1 MNEMTP
7 SFEQWRSL
15 RLARIE
21 RALDVALPPA
31 NTRLHQVMR
40 YAVLGNGKRIRPL
53 LCVAAGEWAGA
64 PDHALDAAA
73 AALEMMHAYSL
84 AHDDLPSMD
93 NDRVRHGKP
102 ALHLRYDEAAA
113 ILAGDA
119 LQTQAFMTLIE
130 GELAPLQCAAL
141 VRELATASGSAGMAG
156 GQAMDIESAGAHPTH
171 AALEKMARMKTGAL
185 LRAAVRMGALCAASP
200 TENADIPPFPEAL
213 ERYASAIGLAFQMV
227 DDILDAVSD
236 SETLGKTAGKDA
248 RDRKPNYVSILGL
261 AASRAQV
268 EQLRNAALAALASLP
283 SSDQKPAHRLAQL
296 ADFIAKRA
304 Y

>member
-31 NTRLHQVMR
+31 NKRL
-40 YAVLGNGKRIRPL
+40 
-53 LCVAAGEWAGA
+53 
-64 PDHALDAAA
+64 
-73 AALEMMHAYSL
+73 LEMMHVYSL

-93 NDRVRHGKP
+93 NDRVWHGKP

-171 AALEKMARMKTGAL
+171 AAL
-185 LRAAVRMGALCAASP
+185 
-200 TENADIPPFPEAL
+200 
-213 ERYASAIGLAFQMV
+213 
-227 DDILDAVSD
+227 
-236 SETLGKTAGKDA
+236 
-248 RDRKPNYVSILGL
+248 
-261 AASRAQV
+261 
-268 EQLRNAALAALASLP
+268 
-283 SSDQKPAHRLAQL
+283 
-296 ADFIAKRA
+296 
-304 Y
+304 

>member
-64 PDHALDAAA
+64 PDHALDA
-73 AALEMMHAYSL
+73 
-84 AHDDLPSMD
+84 
-93 NDRVRHGKP
+93 
-102 ALHLRYDEAAA
+102 AAA

-213 ERYASAIGLAFQMV
+213 ERYASAI
-227 DDILDAVSD
+227 
-236 SETLGKTAGKDA
+236 
-248 RDRKPNYVSILGL
+248 
-261 AASRAQV
+261 
-268 EQLRNAALAALASLP
+268 
-283 SSDQKPAHRLAQL
+283 
-296 ADFIAKRA
+296 
-304 Y
+304 

>member
-64 PDHALDAAA
+64 PDHAAA
-73 AALEMMHAYSL
+73 AALEMMQAYSL
-84 AHDDLPSMD
+84 ADDDLPSMD
-93 NDRVRHGKP
+93 NDIVRHGKP

-185 LRAAVRMGALCAASP
+185 LRAAVRMGALCAA
-200 TENADIPPFPEAL
+200 
-213 ERYASAIGLAFQMV
+213 
-227 DDILDAVSD
+227 
-236 SETLGKTAGKDA
+236 
-248 RDRKPNYVSILGL
+248 
-261 AASRAQV
+261 
-268 EQLRNAALAALASLP
+268 
-283 SSDQKPAHRLAQL
+283 
-296 ADFIAKRA
+296 
-304 Y
+304 